1 MRYEERLAVPRLWHL
16 WAALCAGVFGSYFTV
31 YTDAT
36 WTRAVVYGAMFTT
49 MEAALW
55 QLGRPRLAMTDE
67 AMRAAGEMVDR
78 ADIRDAVA
86 CTDVRTVLVPGVYA
100 LTRPWIRTGV
110 RVTTATGVWVLSSRH
125 PGTLLTAIS
134 APVPR

>member
-67 AMRAAGEMVDR
+67 AIRAAGEMVDR

-110 RVTTATGVWVLSSRH
+110 RVTTANGVWVLSSRH
-125 PGTLLTAIS
+125 PGTLLTAIG